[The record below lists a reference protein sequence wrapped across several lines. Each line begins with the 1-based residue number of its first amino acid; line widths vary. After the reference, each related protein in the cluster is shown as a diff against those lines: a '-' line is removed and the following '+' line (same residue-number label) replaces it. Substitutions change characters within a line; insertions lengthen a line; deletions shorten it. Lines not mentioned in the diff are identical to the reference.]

1 MYEPDN
7 LREALKTLIE
17 YNTATLTTTR
27 DGNGNECE
35 ARIEDLQDMNLGIL
49 YAICDLLGMD
59 DLFME

>member
-1 MYEPDN
+1 MYEPEN

-17 YNTATLTTTR
+17 YSNAEFGNVR
-27 DGNGNECE
+27 DGNGNELE
-35 ARIEDLQDMNLGIL
+35 ARIEDLQDMNLDVL

>member
-1 MYEPDN
+1 MYEPDS

-27 DGNGNECE
+27 DGNERE
-35 ARIEDLQDMNLGIL
+35 ARIEDLQDMNLDVL

>member
-1 MYEPDN
+1 MYEPEN

-17 YNTATLTTTR
+17 YNTAQIGNVR
-27 DGNGNECE
+27 DGSGNELE
-35 ARIEDLQDMNLGIL
+35 VRIEELQDMNLDVL